1 MSDDEM
7 DETQRENNYLQLVVA
22 IEYLKRNGRLTED
35 WLEESREMIRK
46 YRTWWPNMVFMNQEI
61 QEPNFRKM
69 CGEAELLL
77 TELMRGVQSNDFV
90 NVKLFGIFL
99 NKVKLI
105 IDRVIP
111 DEEKDLSGLEDLMAK
126 LGV

>member
-1 MSDDEM
+1 MTEN
-7 DETQRENNYLQLVVA
+7 QRENNYLELVAA
-22 IEYLKRNGRLTED
+22 IEYLKRNGRLSED
-35 WLEESREMIRK
+35 WLEDSRALIRK
-46 YRTWWPNMVFMNQEI
+46 YRTWWPNMAFMNQEI
-61 QEPNFRKM
+61 QDKDFRKM

-77 TELMRGVQSNDFV
+77 AELMRGVQSNDFV

-105 IDRVIP
+105 IDHVIP
-111 DEEKDLSGLEDLMAK
+111 DKDKDLSGLEDLMAK

>member
-1 MSDDEM
+1 MTEN
-7 DETQRENNYLQLVVA
+7 QRENNYLELVGA
-22 IEYLKRNGRLTED
+22 IEYLKRNGRLSED
-35 WLEESREMIRK
+35 WLEDSRALIRK
-46 YRTWWPNMVFMNQEI
+46 YRAWWPNMAFMNPDI
-61 QEPNFRKM
+61 QDREFRKM

-77 TELMRGVQSNDFV
+77 AELMRGVHANDFV

-105 IDRVIP
+105 IDHVIP
-111 DEEKDLSGLEDLMAK
+111 DKDKDLSGLEDLMAK

>member
-1 MSDDEM
+1 MTEN
-7 DETQRENNYLQLVVA
+7 QRENNYLELVAA
-22 IEYLKRNGRLTED
+22 IEYLKRNGRLSED
-35 WLEESREMIRK
+35 WLEDSRALIRK
-46 YRTWWPNMVFMNQEI
+46 YRTWWPNMAFMNPEI
-61 QEPNFRKM
+61 QDKDFRKM

-77 TELMRGVQSNDFV
+77 AELMRGVQSNDFV

-105 IDRVIP
+105 IDHVIP
-111 DEEKDLSGLEDLMAK
+111 DKDKDLSGLEDLMAK

>member
-1 MSDDEM
+1 MADEEM
-7 DETQRENNYLQLVVA
+7 TENQRENNYLELVAA
-22 IEYLKRNGRLTED
+22 IEYLKRNGRLSED
-35 WLEESREMIRK
+35 WLEDSRALIRK
-46 YRTWWPNMVFMNQEI
+46 YRTWWPNMAFMNQEI
-61 QEPNFRKM
+61 QDKDFRKM

-77 TELMRGVQSNDFV
+77 AELMRGVQSNDFV

-105 IDRVIP
+105 IDHVIP
-111 DEEKDLSGLEDLMAK
+111 DKDKDLSGLEDLMAK

>member
-1 MSDDEM
+1 MEDEKMDDS
-7 DETQRENNYLQLVVA
+7 QRENNYLELVAA
-22 IEYLKRNGRLTED
+22 IEYIERAGRLSED
-35 WLEESREMIRK
+35 WLEDSRALIRK
-46 YRTWWPNMVFMNQEI
+46 YRTWWPNMAFMNQEI
-61 QEPNFRKM
+61 QDKEFRKM

-77 TELMRGVQSNDFV
+77 AELIRGVHANDFV

-105 IDRVIP
+105 IDHVIP
-111 DEEKDLSGLEDLMAK
+111 DKDKDLSGLEDLMAK

>member
-1 MSDDEM
+1 MTEN
-7 DETQRENNYLQLVVA
+7 QRENNYLELVAA
-22 IEYLKRNGRLTED
+22 IEYLKRNGRLSED
-35 WLEESREMIRK
+35 WLEDSRALIRK
-46 YRTWWPNMVFMNQEI
+46 YRTWWPNMAFMNPDI
-61 QEPNFRKM
+61 QDREFRKM

-77 TELMRGVQSNDFV
+77 AELMRGVHANDFV

-99 NKVKLI
+99 NKVKTI

-111 DEEKDLSGLEDLMAK
+111 DEQKDLSGLEDLMAK

>member
-1 MSDDEM
+1 MTEN
-7 DETQRENNYLQLVVA
+7 QRENNYLELVGA
-22 IEYLKRNGRLTED
+22 IEYLKRNGRLSED
-35 WLEESREMIRK
+35 WLEDSRALIRK
-46 YRTWWPNMVFMNQEI
+46 YRVWWPNMAFMNPEI
-61 QEPNFRKM
+61 QDKDFRKM

-77 TELMRGVQSNDFV
+77 AELMRGVQSNDFV

-105 IDRVIP
+105 IDHVIP
-111 DEEKDLSGLEDLMAK
+111 DKDKDLSGLEDLMAK

>member
-1 MSDDEM
+1 MDD
-7 DETQRENNYLQLVVA
+7 TQRENNYLELVAA
-22 IEYLKRNGRLTED
+22 IKYLERAGRLSED
-35 WLEESREMIRK
+35 WLEDSRALIRK
-46 YRTWWPNMVFMNQEI
+46 YRTWWPNMAFMNQEI
-61 QEPNFRKM
+61 RDPEFRKM

-77 TELMRGVQSNDFV
+77 AELMRGVQSNDFV

-111 DEEKDLSGLEDLMAK
+111 DEQKDLSGLEDLMAK

>member
-1 MSDDEM
+1 MADEEM
-7 DETQRENNYLQLVVA
+7 TENQRENNYLELVAA
-22 IEYLKRNGRLTED
+22 IEYLKRNGRLSED
-35 WLEESREMIRK
+35 WLEDSRALIRK
-46 YRTWWPNMVFMNQEI
+46 YRTWWPNMAFMNTEI
-61 QEPNFRKM
+61 QDKDFRKM

-77 TELMRGVQSNDFV
+77 AELMRGVQSNDFV

-105 IDRVIP
+105 IDHVIP
-111 DEEKDLSGLEDLMAK
+111 DKDKDLSGLEDLMAK